1 MQSQVHRKGKTFSV
15 YFYEKTGKHSSDCN
29 CVNRMIRLFT
39 GESFRIHGSGTPGK
53 LVNGVGA
60 GDSMVAGFMAGWM
73 EKREYGHAF
82 RLGVAAGSASAFS
95 ENLATGE
102 EIRRLYVC
110 VESRAVSG

>member
-1 MQSQVHRKGKTFSV
+1 
-15 YFYEKTGKHSSDCN
+15 
-29 CVNRMIRLFT
+29 
-39 GESFRIHGSGTPGK
+39 
-53 LVNGVGA
+53 
-60 GDSMVAGFMAGWM
+60 MAGWM

-102 EIRRLYVC
+102 EIRRLYGC